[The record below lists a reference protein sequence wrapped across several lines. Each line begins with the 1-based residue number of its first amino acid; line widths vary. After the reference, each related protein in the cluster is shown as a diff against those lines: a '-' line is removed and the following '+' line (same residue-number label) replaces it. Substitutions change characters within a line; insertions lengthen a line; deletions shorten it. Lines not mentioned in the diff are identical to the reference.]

1 VPVFGIIENMSYFLC
16 PHCGQR
22 TEIFGH
28 GGAQETAKK
37 LGLDFLGEVP
47 LDTQVRVGSDEGV
60 PIVEQEPDSPVTQV
74 FMLIAER
81 IAARTSVQ
89 GFFEKTGTK

>member
-1 VPVFGIIENMSYFLC
+1 
-16 PHCGQR
+16 
-22 TEIFGH
+22 
-28 GGAQETAKK
+28 
-37 LGLDFLGEVP
+37 
-47 LDTQVRVGSDEGV
+47 EGV
-60 PIVEQEPDSPVTQV
+60 PIVEREPDSPVTQV